1 MSVLIFVII
10 LGVLIF
16 VHELGHFL
24 VAKKSG
30 IRVDEFAVGFP
41 PKIWSWTKNGTK
53 YALNLIPIGGYV
65 KIFGETADE
74 EALDPEN
81 KDSFLNKSRWIQA
94 AVLIAG
100 VAFNIIF
107 AWMLFSI
114 SLMAGFPSVV
124 TEENSADIENSNV
137 VVTSVFEESPA
148 EQVGLQA
155 GDEIIGITRGEGET
169 QEILNI
175 EDITVSSIQDFISA
189 SENSI
194 SLQIERGETVRDFQ
208 LNPESGVI
216 GADRPAIGIS
226 LERIGELQLG
236 FFEAIWRGLVM
247 TGQMMKEIVVGLYG
261 LIAQVFS
268 GEGSLDNV
276 AGPVGIVN
284 LVGSASNFGLSY
296 LLGFTAFISINLAIL
311 NILPFPALD
320 GGRLVIVLIEGVT
333 RRRIKPSIVNSINAI
348 GMILLL
354 LLMLIITINDVVRLF

>member
-1 MSVLIFVII
+1 MSILIFIII

-65 KIFGETADE
+65 KIFGENADE

-94 AVLIAG
+94 AVLVAG
-100 VAFNIIF
+100 VAFNIVF

-124 TEENSADIENSNV
+124 TDQNADDIKESYV
-137 VVTSVFEESPA
+137 VVTSTYPESPA
-148 EQVGLQA
+148 EKVGLET
-155 GDEIIGITRGEGET
+155 GDQITGITRGEEV
-169 QEILNI
+169 LNLN
-175 EDITVSSIQDFISA
+175 DITVSSIQDFISA
-189 SENSI
+189 NTETLN
-194 SLQIERGETVRDFQ
+194 LEVARGEKT
-208 LNPESGVI
+208 LNLELAPKTGII
-216 GADRPAIGIS
+216 GAEKPAIGIS
-226 LERIGELQLG
+226 MDRIGKLQLP
-236 FFEAIWRGLVM
+236 FFEALWRGVTM
-247 TGQMMKEIVVGLYG
+247 TGQMIKEIAFGLFG
-261 LIAQVFS
+261 LIADVFT
-268 GEGSLDNV
+268 GNGSFDNV

-284 LVGSASNFGLSY
+284 LVGSASNFGLTY
-296 LLGFTAFISINLAIL
+296 LLGFTAFISINLAVL

-320 GGRLVIVLIEGVT
+320 GGRLLVVLIEGVT
-333 RRRIKPSIVNSINAI
+333 RRRIKPSIVNAINAT
-348 GMILLL
+348 GFILLL
-354 LLMLIITINDVVRLF
+354 LLMLIITINDVIRLF